1 MNKAFM
7 NISGKDSISGLQ
19 ASKSYWL
26 NNNLAT
32 CDNNSNNETSES
44 DWYRAMYSHTM
55 ENNKISRTWGRTR
68 SAELVHL
75 DNICGRCVKPDYISN
90 NGSNLNSTTYKF
102 DGQICMR

>member
-1 MNKAFM
+1 MNTSAR
-7 NISGKDSISGLQ
+7 NLASISQ
-19 ASKSYWL
+19 PSDFYWL

-102 DGQICMR
+102 NKAIDTQLS